1 MTDTHAATGT
11 FSVRMQPL
19 VDAQASEGVSLGRL
33 KLSKQFEGDL
43 VATGEGEML
52 TATTPVPGSAGY
64 VAIERVTGLLH
75 GRRGSFV
82 LQHSGSMGGGSQHL
96 RIDVVPGSGTG
107 ELLGLA
113 GEFALRIEAG
123 QHHYILHYRLPAP

>member
-1 MTDTHAATGT
+1 MTDAHTATGT

-19 VDAQASEGVSLGRL
+19 VDTLVSEGVSLGRL
-33 KLSKQFEGDL
+33 KLSKAFEGGL

-64 VAIERVTGLLH
+64 VAIERVTGVLD
-75 GRRGSFV
+75 GRHGSFV

-96 RIDVVPGSGTG
+96 RIEVVPGSGTG
-107 ELLGLA
+107 ELTGMA
-113 GEFALRIEAG
+113 GEFLLRVEAG
-123 QHHYILHYRLPAP
+123 QHHYTLNYRLPLK